1 MGAAV
6 VTPLTGNN
14 WTVPFERSD
23 QPVPSGQR
31 PPDVGWQSASGGYF
45 KALGIPLR
53 SGRFFDSRD
62 RPGGA
67 QVVII
72 SEAIERRYFPEGG
85 AVGRRVRLGQADGE
99 IVGVVGDIRRAG
111 LTDEP
116 RADMYFPFER
126 SPSNGITLFLRTSG
140 DPTAALPSVRE
151 TLRSLEPATAFGAV
165 ETMADVA
172 SESLAPTRLTLWLLG
187 VFAIVALAL
196 AAIGVYGVMA
206 YAVRQ
211 RTREIGTRLA
221 LGATGQGIAWMVMR
235 EGSTIILAGLAI
247 GLTIGLVAARSLR
260 AMLYDT
266 PAADPITLVATAGV
280 LIATMLV
287 ACYVPARR
295 AATVDPA
302 RTLTVD

>member
-1 MGAAV
+1 
-6 VTPLTGNN
+6 
-14 WTVPFERSD
+14 
-23 QPVPSGQR
+23 
-31 PPDVGWQSASGGYF
+31 VGWQQASGGFF
-45 KALGIPLR
+45 KALHIPLR

-72 SEAIERRYFPEGG
+72 SESIERRFFPEGG
-85 AVGRRVRLGQADGE
+85 AVGRRVRLGDTDGE

-116 RADMYFPFER
+116 RADLYFPFER
-126 SPSNGITLFLRTSG
+126 SPANSITLFLRTSG
-140 DPTAALPSVRE
+140 DPNAALPSVRS
-151 TLRSLEPATAFGAV
+151 TLRSLEPATAFIEA
-165 ETMADVA
+165 ETMADIA
-172 SESLAPTRLTLWLLG
+172 AESLAPTRLTLWLLG

-221 LGATGQGIAWMVMR
+221 LGATEQGIAWMVMR
-235 EGSTIILAGLAI
+235 EGSAIILAGLAI
-247 GLTIGLVAARSLR
+247 GLTIGLISARSLR
-260 AMLYDT
+260 AMLYST
-266 PAADPITLVATAGV
+266 PATDPVTLATTAGV
-280 LIATMLV
+280 LVATMLL

>member
-1 MGAAV
+1 
-6 VTPLTGNN
+6 
-14 WTVPFERSD
+14 
-23 QPVPSGQR
+23 
-31 PPDVGWQSASGGYF
+31 
-45 KALGIPLR
+45 
-53 SGRFFDSRD
+53 
-62 RPGGA
+62 
-67 QVVII
+67 
-72 SEAIERRYFPEGG
+72 
-85 AVGRRVRLGQADGE
+85 VGRRVRLGQGDGE

-126 SPSNGITLFLRTSG
+126 TPSNGITLFLRTSG
-140 DPTAALPSVRE
+140 DPMSELPSVRE
-151 TLRSLEPATAFGAV
+151 TLRGLEPATAFLEV

-187 VFAIVALAL
+187 VFAMVALAL

-221 LGATGQGIAWMVMR
+221 LGATGPGIAWMVMR
-235 EGSTIILAGLAI
+235 EGSTIIIAGLAI
-247 GLTIGLVAARSLR
+247 GLSIGLLAARSLR
-260 AMLYDT
+260 ALLYAT
-266 PAADPITLVATAGV
+266 PATDLITLLATTGV
-280 LIATMLV
+280 LIATMLA